1 MKTMNATIKTYKTN
15 ATLFVNDNSY
25 TIDWDGMEFDSV
37 EEYDEWIS
45 ESLTPAKECGN
56 YNDVRQ
62 SLEIVTDYLRPEVH
76 RGWLVYMYVGDKPCG
91 YVATTDDIDKDGWV
105 DINVEDFIFASE
117 EDADEAIASF
127 CVYCKEKEY
136 QNCTFKK
143 ERL

>member
-1 MKTMNATIKTYKTN
+1 MNITIKTYETN
-15 ATLFVNDNSY
+15 AVLFVNDNSY
-25 TIDWDGMEFDSV
+25 TIDWDGLEFDTA

-45 ESLTPAKECGN
+45 ESLAPIKECGN
-56 YNDVRQ
+56 YNDFRLL
-62 SLEIVTDYLRPEVH
+62 LEIATDDLRPEIH

-91 YVATTDDIDKDGWV
+91 YIATTDDIDKDGWV

-127 CVYCKEKEY
+127 CAYCKEKEY

-143 ERL
+143 EYYD